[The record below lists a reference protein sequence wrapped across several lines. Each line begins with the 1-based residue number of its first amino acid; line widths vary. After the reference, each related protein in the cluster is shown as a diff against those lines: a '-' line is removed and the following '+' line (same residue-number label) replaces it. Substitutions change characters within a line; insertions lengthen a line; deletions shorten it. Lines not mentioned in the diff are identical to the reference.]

1 MDKQK
6 LSDKLEGLRS
16 RNQVNNNYINK
27 DLYRILYTR
36 DIFYIAYNSI
46 RTNDGAETAG
56 SDGTSLHGFCE
67 EWVDDIITSL
77 RDESYQPNPSRTTY
91 IPKKNG
97 KLRKLSFPNGKDKL
111 VQESIR
117 IILECI
123 YEPSFSNLSHGFRP
137 GRSIHSAVAQVE
149 SFRGAAWFI
158 EGDISACFDEVDHR
172 ILESILRERISDE
185 RFIRLINKLLKAG
198 YLDTNFSFHH
208 TDSGAG
214 QGSVCSPVLA
224 NIYLDKLDKYMEQVI
239 ERDTLGKYRKQ
250 NPEYARARYTLKK
263 AKANKDKPAIKSS
276 VKKLKTISSVDVMDP
291 NFRRV
296 RYVRYADDF
305 LIGTI
310 SDKAYAVQ
318 LKAEISNF
326 LWDVLHLR
334 LSDEKTKITN
344 AKHDKAKF
352 LGFFISKSIFSSI
365 KIEMDVE
372 NMIRK
377 LQQNGMCDGSGRPI
391 GVTKILQLPIEDII
405 KYGNQVLRGLLHS
418 QQGCHNFY
426 KGWRI
431 QYIVQFSI
439 AKTLARKFDISMK
452 KVFRKFGKSLTASYK
467 NAKGKVK
474 TIALALFKSFKR
486 DKYFF
491 PKWLAKIKEP
501 IVVSYDSRN
510 FLRRT
515 CYICDSSHQRK
526 MFHRRR
532 KKLIKKPYPHIITE
546 MLRIN
551 RRQLCLCS
559 SCFELANNNALELN
573 QITKLRKSFRN

>member
-6 LSDKLEGLRS
+6 LSDKLEGYRS
-16 RNQVNNNYINK
+16 RNQTNHDYINK
-27 DLYRILYTR
+27 DLYRILYSR
-36 DIFYIAYNSI
+36 DIYYIAYNSI

-67 EWVDDIITSL
+67 EWIDDIISAL
-77 RDESYQPNPSRTTY
+77 RDESYQPNPSRTSY

-111 VQESIR
+111 VQECVR

-137 GRSIHSAVAQVE
+137 GRSIHSAIAQVE
-149 SFRGAAWFI
+149 TFRGVIWLI

-172 ILESILRERISDE
+172 VLESILRERISDE

-198 YLDTNFSFHH
+198 YLDTDFSFHR
-208 TDSGAG
+208 TESGTG
-214 QGSVCSPVLA
+214 QGSICSPILA
-224 NIYLDKLDKYMEQVI
+224 NIYLDKLDRYMEQVI
-239 ERDTLGKYRKQ
+239 ERDNLGKYRKQ
-250 NPEYARARYTLKK
+250 NPKYIKVRSKLKK
-263 AKANKDKPAIKSS
+263 AKANGDKSA
-276 VKKLKTISSVDVMDP
+276 VKAAAKELKAISSVDVMDF

-318 LKAEISNF
+318 LKSEISKF
-326 LWDVLHLR
+326 LGDVLHLR
-334 LSDEKTKITN
+334 LNDDKTIITN
-344 AKHDKAKF
+344 AKHDKAQF
-352 LGFFISKSIFSSI
+352 LGFHISKPFSSSI
-365 KIEMDVE
+365 RIEMDVD

-377 LQQNGMCDGSGRPI
+377 LHQNGLCNEHGWPI
-391 GVTKILQLPIEDII
+391 GIAWLLTSSVEDII
-405 KYGNQVLRGLLHS
+405 KYGNQVLRGLLHA

-431 QYIVQFSI
+431 QYIIQYSI

-452 KVFRKFGKSLTASYK
+452 KVFAKFGNALSSSFT
-467 NAKGKVK
+467 NAKGKLK
-474 TIALALFKSFKR
+474 TISFAFFKSFKR
-486 DKYFF
+486 NRYFF
-491 PKWLAKIKEP
+491 SKWLTKIKEP
-501 IVVSYDSRN
+501 VVVTYDVRN

-526 MFHRRR
+526 MFHRKR
-532 KKLIKKPYPHIITE
+532 KKFIKPPVPHIVSE

-551 RRQLCLCS
+551 RRQICLCS
-559 SCFELANNNALELN
+559 ACFELANNNALELN
-573 QITKLRKSFRN
+573 QITKLR

>member
-6 LSDKLEGLRS
+6 LSDKLEGYRS
-16 RNQVNNNYINK
+16 RNQSNNDYINK
-27 DLYRILYTR
+27 DLYRILYSR
-36 DIFYIAYNSI
+36 DIYYIAYNSI

-67 EWVDDIITSL
+67 EWIDDIISSL
-77 RDESYQPNPSRTTY
+77 RDESYQPKPSRTTY

-97 KLRKLSFPNGKDKL
+97 KMRKLSFPNGKDKL
-111 VQESIR
+111 VQECVR

-137 GRSIHSAVAQVE
+137 GRSVHSAIAQVE
-149 SFRGAAWFI
+149 TFRGVVWLI

-172 ILESILRERISDE
+172 VLESILRERIDDE

-198 YLDTNFSFHH
+198 YLDTDFNFNQ
-208 TDSGAG
+208 TGSGAG
-214 QGSVCSPVLA
+214 QGSVCSPIIA
-224 NIYLDKLDKYMEQVI
+224 NIYLDKLDRYMEQVI
-239 ERDTLGKYRKQ
+239 ERDSLGEYRKQ
-250 NPEYARARYTLKK
+250 NPKYIKARTKLKK
-263 AKANKDKPAIKSS
+263 AKANGDKSAIKSAA
-276 VKKLKTISSVDVMDP
+276 KELEATPSVDVMDSG
-291 NFRRV
+291 FRRV

-318 LKAEISNF
+318 LKSEISKF
-326 LWDVLHLR
+326 LGDVLKLR
-334 LSDEKTKITN
+334 LNDEKTKITN
-344 AKHDKAKF
+344 VKHDKVKF
-352 LGFFISKSIFSSI
+352 LGFYISKPVNSSI
-365 KIEMDVE
+365 RIDMDVE
-372 NMIRK
+372 SMIHK
-377 LQQNGMCDGSGRPI
+377 LHQNGMCTGNGWPI
-391 GVTKILQLPIEDII
+391 GIAKLLPLPVNEII

-418 QQGCHNFY
+418 QQGCRNFY

-431 QYIVQFSI
+431 QYIIHFSI

-452 KVFRKFGKSLTASYK
+452 QVFIKFGNALSFTFT
-467 NAKGKVK
+467 NAKGKLK
-474 TIALALFKSFKR
+474 TTSIAFFKSFKR
-486 DKYFF
+486 NRYFF
-491 PKWLAKIKEP
+491 SKWLTKIKEP
-501 IVVSYDSRN
+501 IAVIYDVRN

-532 KKLIKKPYPHIITE
+532 KKFIKPPIPFIVRE

-551 RRQLCLCS
+551 RRQVCLCS
-559 SCFELANNNALELN
+559 ICFELANNNAFELN
-573 QITKLRKSFRN
+573 QITKLR

>member
-16 RNQVNNNYINK
+16 RNQNNHDYINR
-27 DLYRILYTR
+27 DLYRILYSR
-36 DIFYIAYNSI
+36 DIYYIAYNSI

-67 EWVDDIITSL
+67 EWIDDIISSL
-77 RDESYQPNPSRTTY
+77 RDESYQPKPSRTTY

-97 KLRKLSFPNGKDKL
+97 KMRKLSFPNGKDKL
-111 VQESIR
+111 VQECVR
-117 IILECI
+117 TILECI
-123 YEPSFSNLSHGFRP
+123 YEPTFSELSHGFRP

-149 SFRGAAWFI
+149 TFHGVVWFI

-172 ILESILRERISDE
+172 ILESILRERIDDE
-185 RFIRLINKLLKAG
+185 RFIRLNNKLLKAG
-198 YLDTNFSFHH
+198 YLDTDFNFNQ
-208 TDSGAG
+208 TDSGTG

-224 NIYLDKLDKYMEQVI
+224 NIYLDKLDRYMEQVI
-239 ERDTLGKYRKQ
+239 ERDNLGDYRKQ
-250 NPEYARARYTLKK
+250 NPEYIRARTKLKK
-263 AKANKDKPAIKSS
+263 VKANGDKPAIKSAA
-276 VKKLKTISSVDVMDP
+276 KKLKATPSVDVMDP
-291 NFRRV
+291 GFRRV

-310 SDKAYAVQ
+310 SDKDYAIQ
-318 LKAEISNF
+318 LKSEISKF
-326 LWDVLHLR
+326 LSDNLHLR
-334 LSDEKTKITN
+334 LNDEKTIITN

-352 LGFFISKSIFSSI
+352 LGFHISKHSSSSVR
-365 KIEMDVE
+365 IEMDVE
-372 NMIRK
+372 SLIHK
-377 LQQNGMCDGSGRPI
+377 LHQNGMCNENGWPI
-391 GVTKILQLPIEDII
+391 GITKLLPLPVNEII

-431 QYIVQFSI
+431 QYIIHYSI

-452 KVFRKFGKSLTASYK
+452 QVFRRFGNALSFSFH
-467 NAKGKVK
+467 NAKDKLK
-474 TIALALFKSFKR
+474 TVSFAFFKSFKR
-486 DKYFF
+486 NRYFF
-491 PKWLAKIKEP
+491 SGWLTKIKEP
-501 IVVSYDSRN
+501 VVVKYDVRN

-515 CYICDSSHQRK
+515 CYICDGSHQRK

-532 KKLIKKPYPHIITE
+532 KMLIKPPIPHIVRE

-551 RRQLCLCS
+551 RRQICLCS
-559 SCFELANNNALELN
+559 ACFELANNNALEFN
-573 QITKLRKSFRN
+573 QITKLR